1 MTKQNKKITAEFT
14 QDELN
19 LLSDICLEELFTIGK
34 LQYQRFVDRV
44 EVTKRVENLKKLM
57 DKITNLI

>member
-1 MTKQNKKITAEFT
+1 MTKQNKKITVEFT

-34 LQYQRFVDRV
+34 LQYQRFIDRV

>member
-1 MTKQNKKITAEFT
+1 MTKQNKKITVEFT

-34 LQYQRFVDRV
+34 LQYQRFIDRV
-44 EVTKRVENLKKLM
+44 EVAKRVENLKKLM

>member
-1 MTKQNKKITAEFT
+1 MTKQNKKITVEFT

-34 LQYQRFVDRV
+34 LQYQRFIDRV
-44 EVTKRVENLKKLM
+44 EVTKRIENLKKLM